1 MRIPE
6 DARVVRLHPLP
17 ASTTLYR
24 VHDAI
29 YAGNAFYP
37 CKGKPTRF
45 APLRDGQ
52 GQCIPTS
59 YAATTLDGAAF
70 ESVFRGIRN
79 KYESV
84 RRENLDKYTIS
95 SLKTGPALQLVPLF
109 TPELRGLGIDPTE
122 FFRPSDTV
130 YEHCRT
136 LAFRAWRDNPGAH
149 GLVWSSVRDS
159 KADAMLLF
167 GDRLN
172 PSDLGLTSGRLVRT
186 DPTALDDLEVAGQ
199 RAGLTIVR

>member
-6 DARVVRLHPLP
+6 DARVACLHPLP

-24 VHDAI
+24 VHKAD
-29 YAGNAFYP
+29 YAGNAFNP
-37 CKGKPTRF
+37 CAGKPSRF
-45 APLRDGQ
+45 APLRDGS

-70 ESVFRGIRN
+70 ESVFRGIQG

-95 SLKTGPALQLVPLF
+95 SLGTATALDLVPLF
-109 TPELRGLGIDPTE
+109 TPELWRWRIDPGK
-122 FFRPSDTV
+122 FFRPSDKV
-130 YEHCRT
+130 HVHCRR

-159 KADAMLLF
+159 QADAMLLF
-167 GDRLN
+167 GDRLS
-172 PSDLGLTSGRLVRT
+172 PSDLRLTSSRPVLT